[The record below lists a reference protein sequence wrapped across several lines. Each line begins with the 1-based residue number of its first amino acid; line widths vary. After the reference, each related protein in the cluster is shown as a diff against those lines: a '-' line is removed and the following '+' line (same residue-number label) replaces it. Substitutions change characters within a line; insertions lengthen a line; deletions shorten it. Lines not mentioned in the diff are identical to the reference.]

1 MSFALTS
8 GGLRVEVFWQRLR
21 VHKYTR
27 ERLFG
32 SYGGLLTMIKQA
44 GTAGYVSIS
53 GRKIGAIVLIL
64 ICSFALAWATRS
76 GKGNK
81 SDISVKPA
89 QPLMAH
95 TNQARMGGRSVSPA
109 THNHSTAAG
118 KTHTHHRQG
127 ALSNFKPHSTPS
139 SGARH
144 SKGGAGQGANSGA
157 GQGANSGA
165 GQGANSGAGQGA
177 NQGAGQGANQGAGH
191 NAKSD
196 TTPSPTPGENLNP
209 TSDTILGSSATI
221 TGTSRWPRAAA
232 TPAPSPP

>member
-1 MSFALTS
+1 
-8 GGLRVEVFWQRLR
+8 
-21 VHKYTR
+21 
-27 ERLFG
+27 
-32 SYGGLLTMIKQA
+32 MIKQA
-44 GTAGYVSIS
+44 GRYVSIC
-53 GRKIGAIVLIL
+53 GRKIAAILLIL

-89 QPLMAH
+89 QAL
-95 TNQARMGGRSVSPA
+95 MGGRPGSPA

-144 SKGGAGQGANSGA
+144 SKGAGQGANLGAGQGANNGV
-157 GQGANSGA
+157 GQD
-165 GQGANSGAGQGA
+165 A
-177 NQGAGQGANQGAGH
+177 NQGAGRGANS
-191 NAKSD
+191 KSD
-196 TTPSPTPGENLNP
+196 TTPSPTPEENLSP
-209 TSDTILGSSATI
+209 TSDTTLGSTI

-232 TPAPSPP
+232 TPAPLP